1 MITQYIVTE
10 HIIDPVTGLEIAY
23 KGSILEPEDLER
35 LCREHSVIYPQVQV
49 RVSYLPA
56 DEGDIQFIMDHL
68 VK

>member
-1 MITQYIVTE
+1 MFIQYIVTE
-10 HIIDPVTGLEIAY
+10 HIIDPMTGVEIAY
-23 KGSILEPEDLER
+23 KGSILSAEDLET
-35 LCREHSVIYPQVQV
+35 LCREHHIIYPQVQV